1 MRRTMFASVALWI
14 LASGALA
21 QQAGLAPA
29 AEPRPLPAF
38 PELQPPALQ
47 SPELQPPAL
56 QSPELQPP
64 DLPPVIVTVEPQSP
78 PALRPAASFAA
89 DLPPPDLPPV
99 TVVVAPLRAAADAP
113 AIDIAPPDLP
123 DVQVVVEALTPSDI
137 AQAIG
142 ARLAQEGPPAHPRL
156 TRAMRDEIAAFYA
169 ARANRPLWVDVKG
182 VAPAGQSIIARLG
195 EADEDGLD
203 ATAYPVPPAALS
215 DAAALAAADLQIT
228 TSAFLY
234 ARDARGGRIDAR
246 RLSNLIDPTLDLPAV
261 ANVAAALSAASDAG
275 KALQDFNPPHAGY
288 RALRARLRD
297 LRANAEP
304 VASVSIPNGPVLRV
318 GMSDSRVA
326 LLRERLK
333 LAPLSDTTYDATVAA
348 AVSEFQRE
356 RGLRANGTLTPRT
369 VAALSAPN
377 VPRLEANIVANMER
391 WRWLPRDLGERHII
405 VNIPEYEMR
414 VVDDGKVTHEVRVI
428 VGRPDTPTPVFS
440 DRMQF
445 LVLNPSWYVPPSIL
459 KKEFLPKLASD
470 PGYAQRRGYEVIRR
484 GNQITVRQPPGER
497 NALGNI
503 KFMFPNRHAV
513 YLHDT
518 PTRNLFAS
526 DRRAFSH
533 GCVRVDK
540 PLQFAEIVLGKEN
553 GWTEERVRSLIG
565 RGERS
570 VKMEQTI
577 PIHLVYFTTFVD
589 ENGKLQTR
597 DDIYGHDR
605 RVRAALGLDG

>member
-78 PALRPAASFAA
+78 P
-89 DLPPPDLPPV
+89 
-99 TVVVAPLRAAADAP
+99 LRAAANAP

-518 PTRNLFAS
+518 LFAS